1 MRMATNQSPRFM
13 QQLRLAALSCLTY
26 KLLALH
32 SRIGALQR
40 EVEVRKIARPIG

>member
-26 KLLALH
+26 KLFALH